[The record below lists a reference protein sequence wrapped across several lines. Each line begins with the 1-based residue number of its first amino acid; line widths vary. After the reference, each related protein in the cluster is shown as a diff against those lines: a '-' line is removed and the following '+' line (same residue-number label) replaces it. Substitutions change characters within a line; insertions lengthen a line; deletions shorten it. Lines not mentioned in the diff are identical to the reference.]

1 MKISL
6 PELSVSCSKQFVFF
20 SDTRS
25 NSQSGFSKPEIL
37 CTLSGGQDSQL
48 MFYIFLNLRKYIDF
62 KVLYCHHFWQLSN
75 FFCFWEIWKNTYLFQ
90 IPLCIVLTEKRVS
103 TEEYARTWRQENF
116 VHISKVYGINTLSIG
131 HTASDQIETAFS
143 NLVRGTSP
151 KGLCNLQK
159 SVIFSKFFSELNF
172 MTKNRADSRK
182 QQKTHQQ
189 SISKIIH
196 QVYTPGLIHNRNS
209 AYKKNQIV
217 RHDEIQKR
225 ALKRPWSLTRAEGP
239 FSSLAKIQYT
249 IAPIS
254 KKTIKFIRPLLNF
267 HRSEITV
274 ILKQNSLPVISDPTN
289 QSFEW
294 TRNRFRT
301 KFIPFL
307 RHNVNTFFDLHFH
320 QFLIINNSE
329 QKFLR
334 KIRTKILQ
342 NSTSVRSI
350 ETISTTLQQ
359 QLIHEILESYS
370 YRQIEWIHVENIY
383 RKLSTS

>member
-20 SDTRS
+20 SDTQS
-25 NSQSGFSKPEIL
+25 NSQPVFSKPEIL

-62 KVLYCHHFWQLSN
+62 KILYCHHFWQLSN

-90 IPLCIVLTEKRVS
+90 IPLCIVFTEKGVS

-159 SVIFSKFFSELNF
+159 SVIFSKIFSELNF
-172 MTKNRADSRK
+172 MKKNIADSRQK
-182 QQKTHQQ
+182 QKTYQQ
-189 SISKIIH
+189 SISKITH
-196 QVYTPGLIHNRNS
+196 QVYTPGLIHNRNI

-217 RHDEIQKR
+217 RHPEIQER
-225 ALKRPWSLTRAEGP
+225 ALKRP
-239 FSSLAKIQYT
+239 FSSLTKIQYT
-249 IAPIS
+249 VAPTS
-254 KKTIKFIRPLLNF
+254 KKTIKFIRPLLDF

-274 ILKQNSLPVISDPTN
+274 ILKQNNLPVISDLTN
-289 QSFEW
+289 QSFDW
-294 TRNRFRT
+294 TRNRFRK

-307 RHNVNTFFDLHFH
+307 RHNVNKFFDLHFH
-320 QFLIINNSE
+320 QFLTINNSE

-342 NSTSVRSI
+342 NSTSRRNL

>member
-20 SDTRS
+20 SDTPS
-25 NSQSGFSKPEIL
+25 NSQLVFSKPEIL

-90 IPLCIVLTEKRVS
+90 IPLCIVFTEKRVS

-159 SVIFSKFFSELNF
+159 SVIFSKIFSELNF
-172 MTKNRADSRK
+172 MKKNTADSRK
-182 QQKTHQQ
+182 KQKTYQQ
-189 SISKIIH
+189 SISKITH
-196 QVYTPGLIHNRNS
+196 QVYTPGLIHNRNI
-209 AYKKNQIV
+209 AYKKNQIF
-217 RHDEIQKR
+217 RHAKIQER
-225 ALKRPWSLTRAEGP
+225 TLKRP
-239 FSSLAKIQYT
+239 FSSLTKIQYT
-249 IAPIS
+249 VAPTS
-254 KKTIKFIRPLLNF
+254 KKTIKFIRPLLDF

-289 QSFEW
+289 QSFDW

-320 QFLIINNSE
+320 QFLTINNSE

-342 NSTSVRSI
+342 NSTSKRSI